1 MEPQMT
7 IHRVLIAGLLLVFVG
22 LVNADDNSATFDQYT
37 VHYSV
42 FNSDFLQPETAR
54 QYGLTR
60 SRNLALV
67 NLSIIDNQSGQG
79 VTANILGNAYNLAGQ
94 NKDLAFKEIRE
105 EGAVYYIANFRFANE
120 ELLTFKL
127 DITPSGQEKS
137 YHLEF
142 KQKVYTSQ

>member
-1 MEPQMT
+1 MKT
-7 IHRVLIAGLLLVFVG
+7 NHYLLLSLLVWLGSVFG
-22 LVNADDNSATFDQYT
+22 ADNNSSNFDHYT

-42 FNSDFLQPETAR
+42 FNSDFLQPETAQ

-67 NLSIIDNQSGQG
+67 NLSIIDNHTGKG
-79 VTANILGNAYNLAGQ
+79 VTANIVGNAYNLAGQ

-120 ELLTFKL
+120 EHLTFKL
-127 DITPSGQEKS
+127 DITPSGQNQS